1 MATTLLTSAASSY
14 SKRVRNLSFH
24 LNGSTATT
32 GATWE
37 GQGQWAVVR
46 GGTIVHSEYGPL
58 RFAWKC
64 RHDGEQIKARFIDRS
79 GNAGAWETYT
89 CSLSAAA
96 WSYEQWVDSATGNNT
111 NLGTSSGAPVQTVAQ
126 ARANIAAN
134 LVSGGD
140 HVIWLREGQTHA
152 CGAASAWAGGT
163 TPARVQFVRWG
174 SSGARPVLQ
183 VNSGVS
189 LLVTGMRQS
198 IEVDDVDLDGTD
210 GTSGFGLAVH
220 NNRGGAGT
228 KSSPNIGLRASVVR
242 NFWQGIKGDED
253 QSTAGT
259 RDAGDNDFLSLEDVT
274 FQDNWEYHVFGF
286 LHLRYQM
293 LRRVTFGTHTKPGWQ
308 DAYRV
313 YSQSDAYL
321 EEATLNGGHNGSLR
335 FQHQQGTGSGTRR
348 MSITRCDVRTL
359 DDSGNFGGIAFASEG
374 TAGEISYVED
384 VEILNTRLDNSSVRW
399 STNFGPSG
407 LNSLDVKRFRVKG
420 CTLGATSTLE
430 VRSGGGTYGDMDWS
444 RNAWI
449 STQNSSS
456 CGLALQSTID
466 RYVDGGIR
474 CDGNVAYWPV
484 TGAGSFGPRV
494 LIAADHSPRATVAGK
509 FVSCARNLVAKV
521 DANPCYIASHSD
533 VPPWV
538 STPAQWQTATGWT
551 TPDAVESTTL
561 QLTHNGIG
569 GLLDARPTGTGP
581 RVDAGGPVDYEV
593 DADGYLR
600 GATADAGPFE
610 WGATLRPD
618 DPPPEGI
625 TGTIAGTLTPGGS
638 LAGSPVASGGVA
650 GTMSLLGGMVGTTS
664 ASGTISGVL
673 GFDGGMAGTPTAAGT
688 IAGVLLL
695 AGGMDGTARQ
705 VVDRRPSPVASGRP
719 RRRPWFQP
727 RWAYRSVRGF
737 RR

>member
-1 MATTLLTSAASSY
+1 MATTVLTSAASTY
-14 SKRVRNLSFH
+14 SKRVRNLSCH

-37 GQGQWAVVR
+37 GQGQWEVR
-46 GGTIVHSEYGPL
+46 RPGVTEPVHKEYGPL

-64 RHDGEQIKARFIDRS
+64 RHDGEQIKARYIDRD

-96 WSYEQWVDSATGNNT
+96 WSYEQWVDSATGNNA
-111 NLGTSSGAPVQTVAQ
+111 NAGTSSGAPVQTVAQ

-134 LVSGGD
+134 LVNGGD

-198 IEVDDVDLDGTD
+198 IEVDDVNLDGTD
-210 GTSGFGLAVH
+210 NATGFGLAVH
-220 NNRGGAGT
+220 NNRGGSGA
-228 KSSPNIGLRASVVR
+228 KSSPNIGLRACEVR
-242 NFWQGIKGDED
+242 NFWAGIKGDED

-259 RDAGDNDFLSLEDVT
+259 RDGGDNDFVSLEDVT
-274 FQDNWEYHVFGF
+274 FVAQREYHVFGF
-286 LHLRYQM
+286 LHLRYLA
-293 LRRVTFGTHTKPGWQ
+293 LRRVTFGAHPGSWQ
-308 DAYRV
+308 DAFRV

-321 EEATLNGGHNGSLR
+321 EAVTLDGAHNGSLR
-335 FQHQQGTGSGTRR
+335 FQHQPGVGSGTRR
-348 MSITRCDVRTL
+348 LTITRCDVRTL

-456 CGLALQSTID
+456 CGLALQSIMD

-494 LIAADHSPRATVAGK
+494 LIAADHSPRATVAAK

-521 DANPCYIASHSD
+521 DAEPCYIASHSD
-533 VPPWV
+533 LPPWV

-551 TPDAVESTTL
+551 TPAAVESTTL
-561 QLTHNGIG
+561 QFTHNGIG

-600 GATADAGPFE
+600 GAVADAGPFE
-610 WGATLRPD
+610 WGATERPAGPSA
-618 DPPPEGI
+618 PPI
-625 TGTIAGTLTPGGS
+625 T
-638 LAGSPVASGGVA
+638 
-650 GTMSLLGGMVGTTS
+650 
-664 ASGTISGVL
+664 ASGTSSLVLQASGAGIL
-673 GFDGGMAGTPTAAGT
+673 GRLASGSAAFGLSGSGTAVRGRLASGAAAVSIASTGTAA
-688 IAGVLLL
+688 IARRDL
-695 AGGMDGTARQ
+695 APVRLPPRPPPPLRAWW
-705 VVDRRPSPVASGRP
+705 RRPDFWGGR
-719 RRRPWFQP
+719 F
-727 RWAYRSVRGF
+727 
-737 RR
+737 